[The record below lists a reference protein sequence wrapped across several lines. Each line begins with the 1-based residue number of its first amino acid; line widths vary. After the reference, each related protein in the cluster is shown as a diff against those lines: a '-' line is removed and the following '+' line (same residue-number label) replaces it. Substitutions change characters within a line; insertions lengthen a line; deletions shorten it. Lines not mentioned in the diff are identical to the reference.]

1 MSNEDSNNLNRIYLD
16 KRGIPV
22 RVVRYD
28 REKQWVIYLRDG
40 YEYECFAPLYKFK
53 DEFTRVME

>member
-1 MSNEDSNNLNRIYLD
+1 MTDEDPNNLNRIYLD

-28 REKQWVIYLRDG
+28 REKKRVIYLRDG
-40 YEYECFAPLYKFK
+40 YEHECFAPLYKFK